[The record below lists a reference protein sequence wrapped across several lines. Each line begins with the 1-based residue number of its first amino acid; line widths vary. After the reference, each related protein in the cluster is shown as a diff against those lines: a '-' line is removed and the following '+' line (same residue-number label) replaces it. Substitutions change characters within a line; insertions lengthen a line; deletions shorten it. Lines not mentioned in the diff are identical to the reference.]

1 MKEQEIAQLKRRL
14 PEIKSLSMLK
24 MEKNFIALEKGY
36 PRQPYN
42 DVNQPTSFLI
52 RRIEEELQELKDAF
66 KKKDIQVMKEEC
78 ADISNI
84 VDYLFEMLLTWE
96 ELDKQFQRLASQ
108 S

>member
-1 MKEQEIAQLKRRL
+1 MNEKKILHLKRRL

-42 DVNQPTSFLI
+42 DMNQPTSFLI

-66 KKKDIQVMKEEC
+66 KETNIKVMKEEC

-84 VDYLFEMLLTWE
+84 VDYLFEMLLKFE
-96 ELDKQFQRLASQ
+96 FQNRK
-108 S
+108 

>member
-14 PEIKSLSMLK
+14 PQIKSLSMLK

-42 DVNQPTSFLI
+42 APNQPTSFLI
-52 RRIEEELQELKDAF
+52 SRIEDELTELKQAF
-66 KKKDIQVMKEEC
+66 KKLDIAIMKEEC

-84 VDYLFEMLLTWE
+84 VDYLFEMLL
-96 ELDKQFQRLASQ
+96 QFEMKKKEAQP
-108 S
+108 